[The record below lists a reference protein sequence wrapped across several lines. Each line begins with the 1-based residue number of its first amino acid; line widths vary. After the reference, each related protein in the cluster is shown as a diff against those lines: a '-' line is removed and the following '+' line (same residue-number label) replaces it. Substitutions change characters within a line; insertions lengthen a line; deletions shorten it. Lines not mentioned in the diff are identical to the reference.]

1 MRHYITYILVF
12 VAVALLPFGRA
23 EAQDQIVVTGKIVKA
38 SDGTPFSIDD
48 GIEILAYD
56 NIIRAQDEY
65 KNLLK
70 EFEENEKCQP
80 SITQYNNPNAD
91 GSYEVSVADN
101 GAILFVH
108 YFNKPVL
115 EIVKGRKRINV
126 KINDQNALNT
136 ASVYGKQIVNK
147 DPVIEEEMVVGN
159 QYSKKM
165 VYYFNK
171 DMLGEIEGIGMTN
184 ARLVS
189 QVYVVRADGTDTLEF
204 QKPLVLHGEQFHQ
217 TQALW
222 SQDTLYK
229 IAAADTARL
238 SNNRDSIL
246 FDVKFE
252 VPDKA
257 IYHCKANIW
266 LEDYIKT
273 YYQDTCFLLST
284 ARVRRPF
291 QFLEYTFDEC
301 RLNHDE
307 HFRAARKEK
316 VGTAKNMKLQFK
328 VGRAELD
335 KSDTLTVATLDSL
348 KQEFKQICDDI
359 LRDRDAGRKS
369 STSLDDISFE
379 GYSSPEGSYVRNQAL
394 SNARTQSVRS
404 EVFSVIPKF
413 VQDRLNSDRFKGFV
427 HGWDEVAN
435 ILERDS
441 LKAEAEAVRAIVA
454 KYPGNLDK
462 QGADVRKLPYY
473 NAVIKD
479 RLGELR
485 QVKCN
490 YSVSIERALFP
501 EEILANYNDGKK
513 TNLTLNEYWHLFT
526 LIKDEK
532 ELEALYKDAYNRS
545 KRVEPLNRP
554 WVLAAN
560 NLAISY
566 LRREHVDTTILKPHL
581 MDGEKVNYSEM
592 DMINP
597 NIRYYYNYPEIIAN
611 QAQMFMLAGNYQRAV
626 QLTNKIKS
634 INDNYKLLDAVCK
647 LMGRYKLDVE
657 DKEALYK
664 LIEKSSQR
672 NKVVMRLYQK
682 QYDSV
687 AVAIKALPQDDPL
700 TDYFKVQYLC
710 GKCTGTANMRNRNFD
725 REEDPSLSMPG
736 DTVVYD
742 IDEATI
748 AKIENDIKA
757 TDNEIKI
764 KDDDIELYTSLGMP
778 VNEIQ
783 AEKAALLEKKA
794 ALLEE
799 KAKIERGEPMHIKA
813 ECTVY
818 DVAFHYLKRCFQKDK
833 SYIDIAR
840 GDLDIDEELLNDV
853 LGIKTTKK

>member
-1 MRHYITYILVF
+1 MRHYLTYILVF
-12 VAVALLPFGRA
+12 AAAALLSFGRA
-23 EAQDQIVVTGKIVKA
+23 EAQNLIEVSGTVVKL
-38 SDGTPFSIDD
+38 SDGAPLSEV
-48 GIEILAYD
+48 EILTFD
-56 NIIRAQDEY
+56 NIIRAKDEY
-65 KNLLK
+65 NNMLKNLDDPDIRSS
-70 EFEENEKCQP
+70 QP
-80 SITQYNNPNAD
+80 SITQYTYAEPD
-91 GSYEVSVADN
+91 GSYRVSVADN
-101 GAILFVH
+101 GAIIYVNYYL
-108 YFNKPVL
+108 KPVL

-126 KINDQNALNT
+126 KIND
-136 ASVYGKQIVNK
+136 ASQLDIITIEGDHIVRK

-165 VYYFNK
+165 VYYFDK
-171 DMLGEIEGIGMTN
+171 DKLGEIEGIGMTN

-204 QKPLVLHGEQFHQ
+204 QKPLVLHGEQFHE

-222 SQDTLYK
+222 SKDTLYK
-229 IAAADTARL
+229 IAAANERL
-238 SNNRDSIL
+238 KTKQDSIL

-257 IYHCKANIW
+257 VYHCKANIW

-301 RLNHDE
+301 RVNHQE
-307 HFRAARKEK
+307 HFRAPRKEK

-404 EVFSVIPKF
+404 EVFSVIPRF

-501 EEILANYNDGKK
+501 EEILANYNNGKK

-526 LIKDEK
+526 LVKDEK
-532 ELEALYKDAYNRS
+532 ELETLYRDAYNRS
-545 KRVEPLNRP
+545 KRVEPLGRP

-566 LRREHVDTTILKPHL
+566 LRREHVDTTILLPHL
-581 MDGEKVNYSEM
+581 KDGRPMNYREM
-592 DMINP
+592 DMN
-597 NIRYYYNYPEIIAN
+597 NSNVWHYYNYPEIIAN

-626 QLTNKIKS
+626 QLTDKVKS
-634 INDNYKLLDAVCK
+634 VYPLLDAVCK
-647 LMGRYKLDVE
+647 LMGRYKLDVK

-664 LIEKSSQR
+664 LIEESSPR

-710 GKCTGTANMRNRNFD
+710 GKCTGVGNMRNRNFD
-725 REEDPSLSMPG
+725 REEDPTLSMPG

-742 IDEATI
+742 IDEARI
-748 AKIENDIKA
+748 AEIDKKVVGLDAEIADYTAMGLTDVVND
-757 TDNEIKI
+757 
-764 KDDDIELYTSLGMP
+764 
-778 VNEIQ
+778 IQ
-783 AEKAALLEKKA
+783 AERT

-799 KAKIERGEPMHIKA
+799 KAKIERGEPRHIKA
-813 ECTVY
+813 ECSVY
-818 DVAFHYLKRCFQKDK
+818 DAAFQYLKRCFQKDK
-833 SYIDIAR
+833 SYLDLAR

-853 LGIKTTKK
+853 LGIKTTKKK

>member
-1 MRHYITYILVF
+1 MRHSLTYILAF
-12 VAVALLPFGRA
+12 VAAALLSLGRA
-23 EAQDQIVVTGKIVKA
+23 DAQTQIEVSGTIVKA
-38 SDGTPFSIDD
+38 SDPKSAMPDV
-48 GIEILAYD
+48 EILTFD
-56 NIIRAQDEY
+56 NIARANDEY
-65 KNLLK
+65 KAIL
-70 EFEENEKCQP
+70 EKYESSGSAQP
-80 SITQYNNPNAD
+80 SITQYTFAETN
-91 GSYEVSVADN
+91 GSYSVSVADN
-101 GAILFVH
+101 GAIIFVN
-108 YFNKPVL
+108 YFHKPVL
-115 EIVKGRKRINV
+115 ELVKGRKKINV
-126 KINDQNALNT
+126 KINDSSQLDIIT
-136 ASVYGKQIVNK
+136 IEGDHIERK

-159 QYSKKM
+159 MYSKKM

-171 DMLGEIEGIGMTN
+171 DLLGEVEGVGMTN

-204 QKPLVLHGEQFHQ
+204 QKPFVLHGAQFHE

-222 SQDTLYK
+222 RKDTLYR
-229 IAAADTARL
+229 IADANERL
-238 SNNRDSIL
+238 TNKQDSIL

-252 VPDKA
+252 VPDKSV
-257 IYHCKANIW
+257 YHCKANIW

-273 YYQDTCFLLST
+273 YYQDTCFLMST

-301 RLNHDE
+301 RVDHQE
-307 HFRAARKEK
+307 HFRAPRKEK

-335 KSDTLTVATLDSL
+335 RSDSLTVATLDSL
-348 KQEFKQICDDI
+348 KLEFKTICDDI
-359 LRDRDAGRKS
+359 IKDRDAGRKS
-369 STSLDDISFE
+369 STSLDDINFE
-379 GYSSPEGSYVRNQAL
+379 GYSSPEGSYAKNLSL

-404 EVFSVIPKF
+404 EVFSVIPRF

-441 LKAEAEAVRAIVA
+441 LKTEAAAVREIVER
-454 KYPGNLDK
+454 YPGNIDK

-473 NAVIKD
+473 NTLIKE

-490 YSVSIERALFP
+490 YSVSVERALYP
-501 EEILANYNDGKK
+501 EEILANYNKGKK

-532 ELEALYKDAYNRS
+532 ELEVLYRDAYNRS
-545 KRVEPLNRP
+545 KRIEPLGRP

-566 LRREHVDTTILKPHL
+566 LKREHVDTTILLPHL
-581 MDGEKVNYSEM
+581 KDGRPMNYSEM
-592 DMINP
+592 DMINSSL
-597 NIRYYYNYPEIIAN
+597 RHYYNYPEIIAN

-626 QLTNKIKS
+626 QLTDKIKTR
-634 INDNYKLLDAVCK
+634 YPLLDAVCK
-647 LMGRYKLDVE
+647 LMGRYKLDVA

-664 LIEKSSQR
+664 LIEDSSPR

-710 GKCTGTANMRNRNFD
+710 GKSTGAGQMRNRPFD
-725 REEDPSLSMPG
+725 REDDPTLSMPG

-742 IDEATI
+742 VDLARIEEIDKKVAILDTEISEFSAMGL
-748 AKIENDIKA
+748 
-757 TDNEIKI
+757 TDVVDEMN
-764 KDDDIELYTSLGMP
+764 
-778 VNEIQ
+778 V
-783 AEKAALLEKKA
+783 EKSKLLD
-794 ALLEE
+794 E
-799 KAKIERGEPMHIKA
+799 KAKVESGEPRHILA
-813 ECTVY
+813 ECKVY
-818 DVAFHYLKRCFQKDK
+818 DVAYQYLKRCFQNDK

-853 LGIKTTKK
+853 LGIKTLKKK

>member
-1 MRHYITYILVF
+1 MIHNFNITMRHSLVYVFAF
-12 VAVALLPFGRA
+12 VAVAIISLGRA
-23 EAQDQIVVTGKIVKA
+23 DAQTQITVTGTVMKM
-38 SDGTPFSIDD
+38 SDSKSPMHDV
-48 GIEILAYD
+48 EILTFD
-56 NIIRAQDEY
+56 NIVRANDEY
-65 KNLLK
+65 NNMLKNL
-70 EFEENEKCQP
+70 ENPDIKSSQP
-80 SITQYNNPNAD
+80 SITQHTNAESD
-91 GSYEVSVADN
+91 GSYSVTVADN
-101 GAILFVH
+101 GAIIFVNYSH
-108 YFNKPVL
+108 KPVL
-115 EIVKGRKRINV
+115 KFVEGRKKIDV
-126 KINDQNALNT
+126 KINDTNELPE
-136 ASVYGKQIVNK
+136 VIKRGDPIERK
-147 DPVIEEEMVVGN
+147 DSVIEEEMVVGN
-159 QYSKKM
+159 MYSKKM

-171 DMLGEIEGIGMTN
+171 DMLGEVEGVGRTN

-204 QKPLVLHGEQFHQ
+204 QKPLVLHGEQFHE

-229 IAAADTARL
+229 IAAADTTRL

-257 IYHCKANIW
+257 VYHCKANIW

-273 YYQDTCFLLST
+273 YFQDTCFLLST

-301 RLNHDE
+301 RVDHQE
-307 HFRAARKEK
+307 HFRAPRKEK

-335 KSDTLTVATLDSL
+335 KSDSLTVATLDSL
-348 KQEFKQICDDI
+348 KTEFKRICDDI
-359 LRDRDAGRKS
+359 IKDRDAGRKS
-369 STSLDDISFE
+369 STSLDDINFE
-379 GYSSPEGSYVRNQAL
+379 GYSSPEGSYTRNVSL

-404 EVFSVIPKF
+404 EIFSVIPRY
-413 VQDRLNSDRFKGFV
+413 VQERLNSDRFKGFV

-462 QGADVRKLPYY
+462 QGSDVRKLSYY
-473 NAVIKD
+473 TTLIKE

-490 YSVSIERALFP
+490 YSVSVERALYP
-501 EEILANYNDGKK
+501 EEILANYNNGHK

-526 LIKDEK
+526 LVKDEK
-532 ELEALYKDAYNRS
+532 ELEVLYRDAYNRS
-545 KRVEPLNRP
+545 KRIEPLGRP

-566 LRREHVDTTILKPHL
+566 LKREHVDTTILLPHL
-581 MDGEKVNYSEM
+581 KDGRPMNYSEM
-592 DMINP
+592 DMNNP
-597 NIRYYYNYPEIIAN
+597 NLRHHYNYPEIIAN

-626 QLTNKIKS
+626 QLTDKIKTR
-634 INDNYKLLDAVCK
+634 YPLLDAVCK
-647 LMGRYKLDVE
+647 LMGRYKLDVA

-664 LIEKSSQR
+664 LIEDSSPR
-672 NKVVMRLYQK
+672 NKVVMQLYQK

-687 AVAIKALPQDDPL
+687 AVSIKALPQDDPL

-710 GKCTGTANMRNRNFD
+710 GKCTGVGEMRRTRFVRND
-725 REEDPSLSMPG
+725 DPALVMPG
-736 DTVVYD
+736 DTV
-742 IDEATI
+742 I
-748 AKIENDIKA
+748 
-757 TDNEIKI
+757 NEIDVKLI
-764 KDDDIELYTSLGMP
+764 
-778 VNEIQ
+778 
-783 AEKAALLEKKA
+783 EKKLA
-794 ALLEE
+794 EIEE
-799 KAKIERGEPMHIKA
+799 KEFDIQTDRNLGKDVSKMEKEVANLQRQVEKMQKGEPVTIKKS
-813 ECTVY
+813 CSVY
-818 DVAFHYLKRCFQKDK
+818 DVAKEYLQRCFQKDK

-853 LGIKTTKK
+853 LGI